1 MYKVNSNGN
10 VYFADTVLPVIV
22 ADNGCYILSK
32 EDTGG
37 VVAKISAETEDG
49 AQLAD
54 KVFRTRED
62 GLRGTEPLC
71 TYEQISGAPMMEVY
85 ESALHEL
92 GVETE
97 EVSDNAE

>member
-22 ADNGCYILSK
+22 ADNGCYILCR

-37 VVAKISAETEDG
+37 VVAKISVETEDG
-49 AQLAD
+49 TQLAD
-54 KVFRTRED
+54 MVFRTRED
-62 GLRGTEPLC
+62 GLHGNEPMC
-71 TYEQISGAPMMEVY
+71 TYEPISGAELLSAY
-85 ESALHEL
+85 ENALNEL

-97 EVSDNAE
+97 ETSNEN

>member
-1 MYKVNSNGN
+1 MYKVNSNGS
-10 VYFADTVLPVIV
+10 VYFSDTVLPIIV
-22 ADNGCYILSK
+22 ADNGCYILS
-32 EDTGG
+32 EGDTGG
-37 VVAKISAETEDG
+37 VVAKIIVETPEG
-49 AQLAD
+49 KQLAD

-71 TYEQISGAPMMEVY
+71 TYEQISGALMMAVY

-97 EVSDNAE
+97 ESV

>member
-1 MYKVNSNGN
+1 MYKVNSDGN

-37 VVAKISAETEDG
+37 VVAKISVETEDG
-49 AQLAD
+49 TQLAD
-54 KVFRTRED
+54 MVFRTRED
-62 GLRGTEPLC
+62 GLHGTEPMC
-71 TYEQISGAPMMEVY
+71 TYEPISGAELLSAY
-85 ESALHEL
+85 ENALNEL

-97 EVSDNAE
+97 ETINEN

>member
-1 MYKVNSNGN
+1 MYKVNSNDN

-22 ADNGCYILSK
+22 ADNGCYILS
-32 EDTGG
+32 EGDTGG
-37 VVAKISAETEDG
+37 VVAKLSVETEEG
-49 AQLAD
+49 RQLAD

-71 TYEQISGAPMMEVY
+71 TYEQISGAQMMTVY
-85 ESALHEL
+85 ESSLHEL

-97 EVSDNAE
+97 EVI

>member
-1 MYKVNSNGN
+1 MYKVNSNGS
-10 VYFADTVLPVIV
+10 VYYAETVLPVIV
-22 ADNGCYILSK
+22 ADNGCYILCR

-37 VVAKISAETEDG
+37 VVAKISVETEDG
-49 AQLAD
+49 TQPAD

-71 TYEQISGAPMMEVY
+71 TYEQMSGAQMMTVY

-97 EVSDNAE
+97 DSV

>member
-10 VYFADTVLPVIV
+10 VYFADTVLPIIV

-37 VVAKISAETEDG
+37 VVAKISVETEDG
-49 AQLAD
+49 TQMSD

-71 TYEQISGAPMMEVY
+71 TYEQISGAQMMEVY
-85 ESALHEL
+85 ESTLHEL

-97 EVSDNAE
+97 ESV

>member
-1 MYKVNSNGN
+1 MYKVNSNGS
-10 VYFADTVLPVIV
+10 VYFADTVFPVIV
-22 ADNGCYILSK
+22 SDNGCYILCR

-37 VVAKISAETEDG
+37 VVAKISVETEDG
-49 AQLAD
+49 TQLED
-54 KVFRTRED
+54 MVFRTQED

-71 TYEQISGAPMMEVY
+71 TYEQISGAQMMSVY

-97 EVSDNAE
+97 ESV

>member
-37 VVAKISAETEDG
+37 VVAKISVETEEG
-49 AQLAD
+49 RQLAD
-54 KVFRTRED
+54 KVFRTREN
-62 GLRGTEPLC
+62 GLHGTEPLC
-71 TYEQISGAPMMEVY
+71 TYEPISGAQMMEVY

-97 EVSDNAE
+97 EVI

>member
-22 ADNGCYILSK
+22 ADNGCYILSE

-37 VVAKISAETEDG
+37 VVAKICVETEDG
-49 AQLAD
+49 TQLAD
-54 KVFRTRED
+54 KVFRTQED

-71 TYEQISGAPMMEVY
+71 TYEQISGAQMMAVY

-97 EVSDNAE
+97 EVI

>member
-1 MYKVNSNGN
+1 MYKVNSNDN

-22 ADNGCYILSK
+22 ADNGCYILSE

-37 VVAKISAETEDG
+37 VVAKISVETEEVR
-49 AQLAD
+49 QLED
-54 KVFRTRED
+54 KVFRTREN
-62 GLRGTEPLC
+62 GLHGTEPLC
-71 TYEQISGAPMMEVY
+71 TYEQISGAQMMAVY

-97 EVSDNAE
+97 EVI

>member
-22 ADNGCYILSK
+22 ADNGCYILCR

-37 VVAKISAETEDG
+37 VVAKISVETEDG
-49 AQLAD
+49 TQLAD
-54 KVFRTRED
+54 MVFRTRED
-62 GLRGTEPLC
+62 GLHGTEPMC
-71 TYEQISGAPMMEVY
+71 TYEPISGAELLSAY
-85 ESALHEL
+85 ENALNEL

-97 EVSDNAE
+97 ETINEN

>member
-37 VVAKISAETEDG
+37 VVAKIRVETEDG
-49 AQLAD
+49 TQMSD

-62 GLRGTEPLC
+62 GLRCTEPLC
-71 TYEQISGAPMMEVY
+71 TYEQISGAQMMEVY

-97 EVSDNAE
+97 ESV

>member
-22 ADNGCYILSK
+22 ADNGCYILCR

-37 VVAKISAETEDG
+37 AVAKISVETEDG
-49 AQLAD
+49 TQLD
-54 KVFRTRED
+54 DMVFRTRED
-62 GLRGTEPLC
+62 GLRGAEPLC
-71 TYEQISGAPMMEVY
+71 TYEQISGAQMMAVY

-92 GVETE
+92 GLETE
-97 EVSDNAE
+97 EVI

>member
-1 MYKVNSNGN
+1 MYQVKSNGS
-10 VYFADTVLPVIV
+10 VYYAETVLPVIV
-22 ADNGCYILSK
+22 ADNGCYILCR

-37 VVAKISAETEDG
+37 VVAKISVETEDG
-49 AQLAD
+49 TQLAD

-71 TYEQISGAPMMEVY
+71 TYEQISGAQMMAVY

-97 EVSDNAE
+97 EIV

>member
-1 MYKVNSNGN
+1 MYQVKSNGS
-10 VYFADTVLPVIV
+10 VYYAETVLPVIV
-22 ADNGCYILSK
+22 ADNGCYILCR

-37 VVAKISAETEDG
+37 VVAKISVETEDG
-49 AQLAD
+49 TQLAD

-71 TYEQISGAPMMEVY
+71 TYEQISGAQMMAVY

-97 EVSDNAE
+97 ENV

>member
-10 VYFADTVLPVIV
+10 VYFADTVLPIIV
-22 ADNGCYILSK
+22 ADNGCYILCR

-37 VVAKISAETEDG
+37 VVAKISVETEDG
-49 AQLAD
+49 TQLAD

-71 TYEQISGAPMMEVY
+71 TYEQISGAQMMAVY

-97 EVSDNAE
+97 EVI

>member
-1 MYKVNSNGN
+1 MYQVKSNGS
-10 VYFADTVLPVIV
+10 VYYAETVLPVIV
-22 ADNGCYILSK
+22 ADNGCYILCR

-37 VVAKISAETEDG
+37 VVAKISVETEDG
-49 AQLAD
+49 TQLAD

-71 TYEQISGAPMMEVY
+71 TYEQISGAQMMAVY

-97 EVSDNAE
+97 ESV

>member
-10 VYFADTVLPVIV
+10 VYFADTVLPIIV
-22 ADNGCYILSK
+22 AYNGCYILCR

-37 VVAKISAETEDG
+37 VVAKISVETEDG
-49 AQLAD
+49 TQLD
-54 KVFRTRED
+54 DMVFRTQED

-71 TYEQISGAPMMEVY
+71 TYEHMSGAQMMAVY

-97 EVSDNAE
+97 ETINEN

>member
-10 VYFADTVLPVIV
+10 VYFADTVLPIIV

-37 VVAKISAETEDG
+37 VVAKISVETEDG
-49 AQLAD
+49 TQLED
-54 KVFRTRED
+54 RVFRTRED

-71 TYEQISGAPMMEVY
+71 TYEQMSGAQMMAVY

-97 EVSDNAE
+97 ESV

>member
-32 EDTGG
+32 EDTEG
-37 VVAKISAETEDG
+37 VVAKISVETEDG
-49 AQLAD
+49 TQLAD
-54 KVFRTRED
+54 KVFRTREN
-62 GLRGTEPLC
+62 GLHGTEPLC
-71 TYEQISGAPMMEVY
+71 TYEQISGAQMMAVY
-85 ESALHEL
+85 ESALREL

-97 EVSDNAE
+97 ESI

>member
-37 VVAKISAETEDG
+37 VVAKISVETEEDR
-49 AQLAD
+49 QLAD
-54 KVFRTRED
+54 KVFRTREN
-62 GLRGTEPLC
+62 GLHGTEPLC
-71 TYEQISGAPMMEVY
+71 TYEQISGAQMMAVY

-97 EVSDNAE
+97 EVI